1 MQKTCN
7 KCGLVTLDG
16 DRFCRNC
23 GQCINNNVFDFASV
37 LPETDENADCDYF
50 VGFSNNKK
58 SILMIII
65 CFSVFI
71 FSIVV
76 FIRLL
81 WLNIENWKGEEG
93 IVVQN
98 PIERNSDRHIVSK
111 DPLDSAINS
120 LLQQKGMGNLSNGTT
135 APGPSGPG
143 VSTPRVASAQ
153 ELAEAQQAIQR
164 GQQLAAQGQW
174 KEAADQFYIARERAI
189 NTDIGDQAARLYN
202 EAQKHT
208 GLFGGAIPGGD
219 Q

>member
-1 MQKTCN
+1 
-7 KCGLVTLDG
+7 
-16 DRFCRNC
+16 
-23 GQCINNNVFDFASV
+23 
-37 LPETDENADCDYF
+37 
-50 VGFSNNKK
+50 
-58 SILMIII
+58 
-65 CFSVFI
+65 
-71 FSIVV
+71 
-76 FIRLL
+76 
-81 WLNIENWKGEEG
+81 
-93 IVVQN
+93 
-98 PIERNSDRHIVSK
+98 
-111 DPLDSAINS
+111 
-120 LLQQKGMGNLSNGTT
+120 MGNLSNGTT